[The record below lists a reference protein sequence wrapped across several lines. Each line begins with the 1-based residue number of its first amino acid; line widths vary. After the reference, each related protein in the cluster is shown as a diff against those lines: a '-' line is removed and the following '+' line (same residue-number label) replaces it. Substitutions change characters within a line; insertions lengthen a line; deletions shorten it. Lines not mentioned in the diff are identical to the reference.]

1 MLYLIL
7 GFERIYSS
15 TLLINVKKKIYNMIN
30 LEKLNQTNKERN
42 KELYDVYE
50 LLKSN
55 KNKNNNKVSNS
66 I

>member
-42 KELYDVYE
+42 KEI
-50 LLKSN
+50 
-55 KNKNNNKVSNS
+55 KNYMMYMNY
-66 I
+66 